1 MQVNWK
7 NDVQQKPPILFK
19 REACWD
25 DFCVRHLR
33 VLEGELPEH
42 TTKFN
47 EVNLAL
53 EGRLYTSRQ
62 TSIGRTKRITGNAH
76 SMCMIPLGQT
86 ISANWNQEFEY
97 VAIDFS
103 QNYLSKMAL
112 EMNLQPQIEIKEMA
126 AGEKDELIQHLSF
139 AFLAEVEKKE
149 AASRL
154 YTESISH
161 TLMFHLIKN
170 YTTADFQNKNFSG
183 GLSGNKL
190 RRVTEFINDNL
201 EQDLTLTEI
210 AAVAGLSH
218 FHFARAFRKTMGI
231 TPQQYITNRRIE
243 KAKELLAES
252 NLPIVEVGF
261 QAGFKNQSHFT
272 TLFRKFTSLTPKIW
286 REVKQ
291 MS

>member
-7 NDVQQKPPILFK
+7 NEEAGKSPILFK
-19 REACWD
+19 QEACWD
-25 DFCVRHLR
+25 EFCVRHTR
-33 VLEGELPEH
+33 VVAGELPEH
-42 TTKFN
+42 TAKVN
-47 EVNLAL
+47 EVNMTLQGVL
-53 EGRLYTSRQ
+53 HTSRQ
-62 TSIGRTKRITGNAH
+62 TSSGKKRFDIADENA
-76 SMCMIPLGQT
+76 MCLMPYGQT
-86 ISANWNQEFEY
+86 ISANWQNEY
-97 VAIDFS
+97 ELVSVDFS
-103 QNYLSKMAL
+103 PKYLSQMAQ
-112 EMNLQPQIEIKEMA
+112 EMNISSKIELMDTVLAK
-126 AGEKDELIQHLSF
+126 KDLLVQQLSL
-139 AFLAEVEKKE
+139 AFLAEAEKQE
-149 AASRL
+149 TASRL
-154 YTESISH
+154 YSESISH

-170 YTTADFQNKNFSG
+170 YSTANLQEKNFAG

-190 RRVTEFINDNL
+190 RRVTDFINDNL

-210 AAVAGLSH
+210 AQIAGLSH

-261 QAGFKNQSHFT
+261 QTGFKNQSHFT

-291 MS
+291 N